1 MQYEQYKATGS
12 IANGALCRLPR
23 LPRRGRVRFAAFVD
37 TLLSAARLIAAPQEL
52 GASQELQDK
61 FIRML
66 RDKGFFQACR
76 RVTVGAHITR
86 WHLCLHAYVH
96 KVGSSLSQWR
106 TS

>member
-1 MQYEQYKATGS
+1 MRSADS
-12 IANGALCRLPR
+12 RACLGAAACDSLRL
-23 LPRRGRVRFAAFVD
+23 L
-37 TLLSAARLIAAPQEL
+37 TLLGAVRLIAAPQEL